1 MKVDTTTTNGTVDA
15 DVLEI
20 KSTVVEILEEVDPDF
35 VQVDAFL
42 AALDNKIAAK
52 LAILEELATRRE
64 EYIASITLT

>member
-1 MKVDTTTTNGTVDA
+1 MKVDITTTNGTVDA